1 MLAHAPC
8 GPELPPA
15 IAAAVGILTFGSGGA
30 RHAVEQ
36 IAIHSRCSEAAL
48 PSIVRRLTFGDVPTS
63 VWWTGDLSQSPPLTA
78 LVTMG
83 RQLVYDSR
91 QWVDVAAGVSR
102 VTGLLEHPHAPD
114 LANLGWRRLTPMRLA
129 LGHGLRGAGELLNA
143 PTLRARV
150 LHRPGE
156 EALAWLLVGWLSSR
170 LRRPSERELA
180 VTVTEQAEGVEVMS
194 ISIDGGEATAVITAT
209 MNGLQVTVISTSD
222 APSFVVTVPQESD
235 AGGVA
240 TELQTLRR
248 DTGLIES
255 IGAAHARLR
264 AGGAGCYVRFRAGE
278 TGGPAW
284 PAVPPD
290 GLSSRSRRTTTVL
303 VPFAVAGSG
312 LVRVHAGRST
322 QHVAPRTG
330 TEHQALKPREAR
342 GIGGKSATIGYAVSG
357 DGASQRRQV
366 GGASQGYRR
375 RDARPGVGRR

>member
-1 MLAHAPC
+1 MARPVAGQVVRASTPESIERDLSTLWRELARDAPAIARAVMSNLVVFRETSPADDADEAPALDAAEVVEVALRHPARIIVLAHAPC
-8 GPELPPA
+8 GPEFPPA

-114 LANLGWRRLTPMRLA
+114 LADLGWRRLTPMRLA

-170 LRRPSERELA
+170 FRRPSERELA
-180 VTVTEQAEGVEVMS
+180 VTVTEQAENVEVMS
-194 ISIDGGEATAVITAT
+194 ISIDGGEATAMITAT
-209 MNGLQVTVISTSD
+209 MSGQQVTVISTSD

-255 IGAAHARLR
+255 IGAAHTRLQ
-264 AGGAGCYVRFRAGE
+264 AGG
-278 TGGPAW
+278 
-284 PAVPPD
+284 
-290 GLSSRSRRTTTVL
+290 
-303 VPFAVAGSG
+303 
-312 LVRVHAGRST
+312 
-322 QHVAPRTG
+322 
-330 TEHQALKPREAR
+330 
-342 GIGGKSATIGYAVSG
+342 
-357 DGASQRRQV
+357 
-366 GGASQGYRR
+366 
-375 RDARPGVGRR
+375 